1 MKWCY
6 KIKKQKKKGK
16 RCQYQWNHNKLRK
29 RTNLS
34 RNILQQIHF
43 YIHIQ
48 TSNLR
53 GLSHSYRRYGM
64 ERKNMETT
72 KRRRTKLLQTT
83 LID

>member
-6 KIKKQKKKGK
+6 KIKKTEKKGK

-48 TSNLR
+48 TSNLC